1 VGIDRFKPTRAQ
13 VETVGQTDVRFSQ
26 GTGRIITRPL
36 SYALFKVIAGFVSLG
51 RIAAKKTRGLES
63 DSYLA
68 CKRERRFCVG
78 LSTATSVHA
87 NDKLHLTPKNANL

>member
-13 VETVGQTDVRFSQ
+13 AETVGQTDVLFSQ

-51 RIAAKKTRGLES
+51 RIAAKKNEGWNQTHILRASG
-63 DSYLA
+63 
-68 CKRERRFCVG
+68 
-78 LSTATSVHA
+78 SVVFV
-87 NDKLHLTPKNANL
+87 